1 MRAPS
6 TIDPTAS
13 RQRLAARVLWAE
25 RSLTAL
31 TIAVLVLGHGVQR
44 LEAELG
50 TELGLFVLGVMGL
63 LTAGFAWRA
72 WLVLDSQTFLAER
85 TPQTIVHV
93 FWLAGLLLA
102 AALGVPG
109 LAPAGKPV
117 EAVLRWSEFMFW
129 VRALAVAI
137 RLLRLIS
144 AARANPAFVFVTS
157 FAALIGAGTLL
168 LMLPVAR
175 VQPADSPQEVGA
187 PPLTALFTAT
197 SASCV
202 TGLVVVDTSSYWTRT
217 GQAIILALIQIGGLG
232 VMTFGA
238 FFALGQRRGFL
249 VREGVFI
256 GKLLEADDRQA
267 VRRLVGSILRFTL
280 LCELVGAVL
289 IATAAPEGPWTERAW
304 FGLFHSISAFC
315 NAGFGLLPKSLEGF
329 GTRWQVWGVI
339 APLIV
344 IGGLGFE
351 VLRNTQQV
359 AFAPLVRRW
368 PWLQREAAPSPPR
381 WTATSRLVTITT
393 LVLLAVGMIAF
404 FILERGNTLSH
415 KPLGERLADSWF
427 QSVTFRTA
435 GFNTVDFTKLAPGT
449 RLVGIILMFIGASP
463 GSTGGG
469 IKTVVF
475 SLLVLVSAATIRGRE
490 RVEIAG
496 RTIPD
501 GFVKRAAVVVG
512 LALGVLLTS
521 TLLVVMFEQRP
532 ELFLDHLFETASAL
546 GTVGLSTVNSA
557 TLRPLSQLVLVATM
571 FAGRVGPLT
580 LLVAL
585 ARQRS
590 EAKYEFPSERI
601 MLG

>member
-1 MRAPS
+1 M
-6 TIDPTAS
+6 
-13 RQRLAARVLWAE
+13 AARVLWAE

-202 TGLVVVDTSSYWTRT
+202 TGLVVVDTSSY
-217 GQAIILALIQIGGLG
+217 
-232 VMTFGA
+232 
-238 FFALGQRRGFL
+238 
-249 VREGVFI
+249 
-256 GKLLEADDRQA
+256 
-267 VRRLVGSILRFTL
+267 
-280 LCELVGAVL
+280 
-289 IATAAPEGPWTERAW
+289 
-304 FGLFHSISAFC
+304 
-315 NAGFGLLPKSLEGF
+315 
-329 GTRWQVWGVI
+329 
-339 APLIV
+339 
-344 IGGLGFE
+344 
-351 VLRNTQQV
+351 
-359 AFAPLVRRW
+359 
-368 PWLQREAAPSPPR
+368 
-381 WTATSRLVTITT
+381 
-393 LVLLAVGMIAF
+393 
-404 FILERGNTLSH
+404 
-415 KPLGERLADSWF
+415 
-427 QSVTFRTA
+427 
-435 GFNTVDFTKLAPGT
+435 
-449 RLVGIILMFIGASP
+449 
-463 GSTGGG
+463 
-469 IKTVVF
+469 
-475 SLLVLVSAATIRGRE
+475 
-490 RVEIAG
+490 
-496 RTIPD
+496 
-501 GFVKRAAVVVG
+501 
-512 LALGVLLTS
+512 
-521 TLLVVMFEQRP
+521 
-532 ELFLDHLFETASAL
+532 
-546 GTVGLSTVNSA
+546 
-557 TLRPLSQLVLVATM
+557 
-571 FAGRVGPLT
+571 
-580 LLVAL
+580 
-585 ARQRS
+585 
-590 EAKYEFPSERI
+590 
-601 MLG
+601 